1 MNPIDYKLIDPDA
14 MRYALAT
21 NMRQGGGVVRRFAD
35 GGGIS
40 LDDIPAPDPFSVN
53 SKPGTLAYTNA
64 STTPYAA
71 PEQKT
76 HYDERMNQL
85 TEQLNRGIKP
95 DWMSVSDFAN
105 DQISRGNSKPGH
117 MVRALGDLLE
127 LPEKALGT
135 SIDPMM
141 GAGVATMGEAALYPG
156 MGRFAAQQ
164 YGLPLAEKAL
174 SMYKQGQLTPGMNPA
189 LGVVKNKAAPGLV
202 EHFHGSDTKGLTE
215 LSPEASQGRRSE
227 GSSVWFK
234 NNPAEA
240 SEYVKK
246 NNGVVYT
253 APLDT
258 SNFAVVDANFTSNKA
273 IHPDAVIYH
282 SNGETTPVSTLGEKV
297 TTDAISAHSRA
308 KGDPGVRI
316 LNVGDKG
323 SGRVRSE
330 EPYGESVAVHSPVK
344 PTAERTLK
352 EIEQPRSQTIKVNER
367 EIPVTMNPVDE
378 RSGYKIVN
386 VKTQPFEEAF
396 KQTDQYI
403 GPGGTGNT
411 ISDRYKKVGEFLK
424 DAPSMQVGNVHV
436 RENGTV
442 IFGDGRH
449 RYAYL
454 RDSGLNKIPIA
465 MDDEAI
471 ANAEANGYL
480 AKRKGGQITFAN
492 DLDAMR
498 HELTRNK

>member
-1 MNPIDYKLIDPDA
+1 MSNELDQFNQDE
-14 MRYALAT
+14 MRYALSLHPEQQKTWFQNFINDTPTRLDMEGRDTFFPFKYSNPELGNSVMNQREWALPGIVARGLNLFT
-21 NMRQGGGVVRRFAD
+21 APTRSVTDPEFKPEYEAAEFGLGTMGGGLGLSHAA
-35 GGGIS
+35 
-40 LDDIPAPDPFSVN
+40 PAPSG
-53 SKPGTLAYTNA
+53 SIGMATRT
-64 STTPYAA
+64 A
-71 PEQKT
+71 P
-76 HYDERMNQL
+76 N
-85 TEQLNRGIKP
+85 
-95 DWMSVSDFAN
+95 
-105 DQISRGNSKPGH
+105 
-117 MVRALGDLLE
+117 
-127 LPEKALGT
+127 
-135 SIDPMM
+135 
-141 GAGVATMGEAALYPG
+141 
-156 MGRFAAQQ
+156 
-164 YGLPLAEKAL
+164 
-174 SMYKQGQLTPGMNPA
+174 
-189 LGVVKNKAAPGLV
+189 LV
-202 EHFHGSDTKGLTE
+202 EHFHGSDTKGLTV
-215 LSPEASQGRRSE
+215 LDPAASQGRRSE

-240 SEYVKK
+240 AEYPKK
-246 NNGVVYT
+246 NSGVVYT

-282 SNGETTPVSTLGEKV
+282 SNGETTPVSMLGEKV
-297 TTDAISAHSRA
+297 TTDAIAAHSRA

-403 GPGGTGNT
+403 GPRGTGNT